1 MAARRPS
8 EHLRR
13 SMPVDGGSSST
24 LGGVVGRKGSTPEHS
39 AWSRELYL
47 SAATSFT
54 VGRSRKLSC
63 AAAGSGRPERL
74 RSRPES
80 LTTRQGPYLRTPKP
94 GFAVASAKLASW
106 FAVWVGVHRGIGL
119 TGKERAELGQ
129 GYRHISART
138 GNNCS
143 SHLGGPG
150 EPSGATWR
158 PRGHPRRPPECPDG
172 HGRLRRHFPG
182 WEKG

>member
-54 VGRSRKLSC
+54 VGRRRKIYC
-63 AAAGSGRPERL
+63 AALGSGRPERL
-74 RSRPES
+74 RSHLETLLTRYRIPILARFSQKLSRIRANGFMVYRLGVRCWRDAGSCRLQRFS
-80 LTTRQGPYLRTPKP
+80 LKSLREKGGRTFLGRFQSIRRSRGAIGRYQGPR
-94 GFAVASAKLASW
+94 GAVPMTT
-106 FAVWVGVHRGIGL
+106 GL
-119 TGKERAELGQ
+119 
-129 GYRHISART
+129 
-138 GNNCS
+138 
-143 SHLGGPG
+143 
-150 EPSGATWR
+150 
-158 PRGHPRRPPECPDG
+158 PRRR
-172 HGRLRRHFPG
+172 GRLRRRLPG
-182 WEKG
+182 

>member
-39 AWSRELYL
+39 AWSRNVYL

-54 VGRSRKLSC
+54 VGRSRKGFTCLRLSGKFSC
-63 AAAGSGRPERL
+63 AAPGSGRPERL
-74 RSRPES
+74 RSHPDS

-106 FAVWVGVHRGIGL
+106 FAAVAACHRAMQGIAGC
-119 TGKERAELGQ
+119 
-129 GYRHISART
+129 SAARVKIGT
-138 GNNCS
+138 MVTVMVTK
-143 SHLGGPG
+143 
-150 EPSGATWR
+150 A
-158 PRGHPRRPPECPDG
+158 
-172 HGRLRRHFPG
+172 
-182 WEKG
+182 

>member
-1 MAARRPS
+1 
-8 EHLRR
+8 
-13 SMPVDGGSSST
+13 MPVDGGSSST

-54 VGRSRKLSC
+54 VGRQRKIYC

-80 LTTRQGPYLRTPKP
+80 LGTRQGPYLRTPKP

-106 FAVWVGVHRGIGL
+106 FAAVAACHRAMQGIAGCSAARVKVGTMV
-119 TGKERAELGQ
+119 TKA
-129 GYRHISART
+129 
-138 GNNCS
+138 
-143 SHLGGPG
+143 
-150 EPSGATWR
+150 
-158 PRGHPRRPPECPDG
+158 
-172 HGRLRRHFPG
+172 
-182 WEKG
+182 